1 MEPARAYDDWFAQ
14 AEHGRGGET
23 LDFPKRGPAMRLLD
37 QRPEER
43 KKMNERVST
52 FFPDPETTDWSIS
65 EIAYERRRRRAEH

>member
-1 MEPARAYDDWFAQ
+1 MEPARAYDDWLGETTQ
-14 AEHGRGGET
+14 GGET

-43 KKMNERVST
+43 KAMNKRVSN

-65 EIAYERRRRRAEH
+65 EIAYERRRRAER